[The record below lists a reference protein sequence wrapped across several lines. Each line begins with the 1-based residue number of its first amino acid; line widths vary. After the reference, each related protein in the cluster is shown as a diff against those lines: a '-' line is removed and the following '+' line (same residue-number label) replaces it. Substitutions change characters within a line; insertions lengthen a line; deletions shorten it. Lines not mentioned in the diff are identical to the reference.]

1 MEYVTLSNGKK
12 VDWDEFS
19 RWSDSKQVRNIN
31 PPNLGKDFGDE
42 FRQKMSAIVIA
53 SYRNGTRKKTRNTG
67 SRNGF
72 SRGVVT
78 PLGKFESIKESA
90 LAHGVLSST
99 MRSWILKNKEGYH
112 YLDLDKARVT
122 TLRKPS
128 RSASKAVITPFGKFD
143 SMVDAAK
150 FEGVRAQTLREWVKN
165 SNRSDY
171 EFF

>member
-1 MEYVTLSNGKK
+1 MEYVTLANGKK

-53 SYRNGTRKKTRNTG
+53 SCRNGTRKKTRNTG

-78 PLGKFESIKESA
+78 P
-90 LAHGVLSST
+90 
-99 MRSWILKNKEGYH
+99 
-112 YLDLDKARVT
+112 
-122 TLRKPS
+122 
-128 RSASKAVITPFGKFD
+128 
-143 SMVDAAK
+143 
-150 FEGVRAQTLREWVKN
+150 
-165 SNRSDY
+165 
-171 EFF
+171 